1 MKLSK
6 TSAHAALALAF
17 LADQPAGVVIQARH
31 IATHLGI
38 PTDSALKIL
47 QVLARQEII
56 ISQLGRTGGYRLHR
70 QPQEISLAQ
79 IVEAIDGPI
88 NGSMRLDS
96 REAIAASVN
105 LLQSVCDQAA
115 SRLREELSRT
125 TVADLVRCKQPNS
138 VAQSA

>member
-96 REAIAASVN
+96 RESIAASVN